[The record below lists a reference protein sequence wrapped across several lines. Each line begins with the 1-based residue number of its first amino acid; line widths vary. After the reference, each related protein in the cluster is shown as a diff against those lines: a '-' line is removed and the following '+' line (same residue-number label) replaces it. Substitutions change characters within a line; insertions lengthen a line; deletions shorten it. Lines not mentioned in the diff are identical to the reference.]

1 MCLLGSPYPVL
12 FRESLHFF
20 VEEEVD
26 GQSVAGSVGEDS
38 AENLTVLVV
47 HLLRHM
53 QQHRVVDFLDV
64 DP

>member
-1 MCLLGSPYPVL
+1 MTGVSPYPVL
-12 FRESLHFF
+12 FRKSLHFL
-20 VEEEVD
+20 VKQEVD
-26 GQSVAGSVGEDS
+26 GQRVAGSVGEDG
-38 AENLTVLVV
+38 AKHLAVLVA